1 MVYGGSLENFCGFV
15 AHRRFESC
23 PLCSSLVGFFHF
35 PCSFLLLSSSLSGI
49 IYLLEREEKQSFMKK
64 SLICLDTLVL
74 AAPII
79 IGSAVLMP
87 FVVFDLARELVREE
101 RARRG

>member
-35 PCSFLLLSSSLSGI
+35 PCSFLLLSPSLSDM
-49 IYLLEREEKQSFMKK
+49 IYLLEREEKGEFYEKITHLPRYTCHRSPACYRFGNRNA
-64 SLICLDTLVL
+64 ICRLLSCQR
-74 AAPII
+74 I
-79 IGSAVLMP
+79 SQ
-87 FVVFDLARELVREE
+87 REVRES
-101 RARRG
+101 

>member
-35 PCSFLLLSSSLSGI
+35 PCSFLLLSSSLSGT
-49 IYLLEREEKQSFMKK
+49 IYLLEREEKERVYEES
-64 SLICLDTLVL
+64 T
-74 AAPII
+74 
-79 IGSAVLMP
+79 
-87 FVVFDLARELVREE
+87 DLFGHFGHCSSSCYRLSNDNALCRLLSCKGAGKREVRDS
-101 RARRG
+101 